1 MPNWVFESN
10 DENGKNVNDNLNK
23 TTGIKYLIEGVADA
37 YINAN
42 KLWVNFLEVF
52 IVGLKSSLELN

>member
-1 MPNWVFESN
+1 MILKAPQMPNWVFESN

-37 YINAN
+37 YKKDNI
-42 KLWVNFLEVF
+42 LTS
-52 IVGLKSSLELN
+52 LKFTVKRK